1 MGGSQ
6 PGMLEFLGA
15 TADQRLLDEDRGNL
29 PEAEQRHEPRVVTHA
44 HKRLVTVGS
53 VLTGATLITGGAMAL
68 YGAAELLFG
77 SGGVLAAVVGLIG
90 ILLVATHWG
99 WVHVAEYVGIV
110 IDDRHERAAEVEER
124 DWLAAVQPYPRFS
137 VLTTVDADAS
147 TRIQRFRH
155 EPILVTPRTFT
166 FVRRAEVEETYDA
179 DAPAEIIAAAA
190 ETMRHQARVKTDRLR
205 GDWEAAASAYNAA
218 VLDADD
224 DEQRLSAQ
232 RAAATALSEHI
243 NASLLEPPLVE

>member
-1 MGGSQ
+1 MGDSK
-6 PGMLEFLGA
+6 PGMLAFLGA
-15 TADQRLLDEDRGNL
+15 AADQRLLGEDRGNL
-29 PEAEQRHEPRVVTHA
+29 PEAEQRHEPRVVPHA
-44 HKRLVTVGS
+44 HDRLVTVGS
-53 VLTGATLITGGAMAL
+53 LLTGATLITGGAMVL
-68 YGAAELLFG
+68 YGGGEILFG
-77 SGGVLAAVVGLIG
+77 GGGAVAAVIAVIG

-99 WVHVAEYVGIV
+99 WVHVAEYVGMV
-110 IDDRHERAAEVEER
+110 IDDRHRRTAEVEER
-124 DWLAAVQPYPRFS
+124 DWLASIQPYPRFS
-137 VLTTVDADAS
+137 VLTTVGADAS

-218 VLDADD
+218 VLGADD
-224 DEQRLSAQ
+224 DEQRL
-232 RAAATALSEHI
+232 
-243 NASLLEPPLVE
+243 P